1 VGQQLQDLH
10 MYVVRELDGGVSWE
24 KHVDLSRPVGA
35 SSLTCSVTW
44 SAKLNYICSE
54 INCEEVDF
62 VCPVVHYCAT
72 SVISIRALLPHP
84 PMIALEESEFRDAAK
99 ARLTEVLAELVGDWG
114 ENLFV
119 QVSHPFLY
127 VHERLHLG
135 QMHSVWQFAYE
146 GGLRARIDECELE
159 LECSVDSLGLVI
171 KLARQYNGV

>member
-1 VGQQLQDLH
+1 
-10 MYVVRELDGGVSWE
+10 
-24 KHVDLSRPVGA
+24 
-35 SSLTCSVTW
+35 
-44 SAKLNYICSE
+44 
-54 INCEEVDF
+54 
-62 VCPVVHYCAT
+62 
-72 SVISIRALLPHP
+72 
-84 PMIALEESEFRDAAK
+84 MIALEESEFRDAAK